1 MLNENYSKSKSRP
14 ERLTIK
20 SQEVKWKKYNDWYW

>member
-1 MLNENYSKSKSRP
+1 MEDN

-20 SQEVKWKKYNDWYW
+20 SQEVKWKKYNDWYC